1 MAQKRKNI
9 AYITLL
15 TFSCLL
21 ALFTSCK
28 EKSLDGMLVLTEIEG
43 SLQNKDYVTGNS
55 WRYLPKARIVSIN
68 YSNPNESLQVLTEDF
83 FSACAPKISYDG
95 LKMLFAAQQKENDI
109 WQIWEMNL
117 ANLKAKQ
124 ITNAAE
130 NCIDPDYLPGDRMVF
145 SKSIQNSNF
154 KSAQALFT
162 SNLDGTE
169 ETQITYNP
177 HTYFAPKILKDGRI
191 ASISKQLYPNEKE
204 GSFMVMRPDG
214 TKQELFYQTASGNHI
229 NSSVWETDK
238 NEILFIESDTLNKAT
253 SNIIAINYNRPLHS
267 RVNLSSEINGSFY
280 SVSEIEKGKLLTTY
294 RSSEN
299 ENLALYEFDFENKKL
314 GNAIYKDD
322 KYQIV
327 EAVAVK
333 KHKRPRKLPSEVN
346 ADVKVALMVC
356 QDINYSSSDID
367 ENPASK
373 ATQLEILGMDSSM
386 GVLNAEKD
394 GSFYIRI
401 LADTPFRIQTLDEM
415 GNVVNGPGSWL
426 YLRPNERRGCVGCHQ
441 DNEMAPKNSQPLAVR
456 KDPIV
461 IPMHGEDV
469 LLKHELKT
477 INYEEK

>member
-1 MAQKRKNI
+1 
-9 AYITLL
+9 
-15 TFSCLL
+15 
-21 ALFTSCK
+21 
-28 EKSLDGMLVLTEIEG
+28 
-43 SLQNKDYVTGNS
+43 
-55 WRYLPKARIVSIN
+55 
-68 YSNPNESLQVLTEDF
+68 
-83 FSACAPKISYDG
+83 
-95 LKMLFAAQQKENDI
+95 
-109 WQIWEMNL
+109 
-117 ANLKAKQ
+117 
-124 ITNAAE
+124 
-130 NCIDPDYLPGDRMVF
+130 
-145 SKSIQNSNF
+145 
-154 KSAQALFT
+154 
-162 SNLDGTE
+162 
-169 ETQITYNP
+169 
-177 HTYFAPKILKDGRI
+177 
-191 ASISKQLYPNEKE
+191 
-204 GSFMVMRPDG
+204 MVMRPDG

-314 GNAIYKDD
+314 GNAIFKDD

-346 ADVKVALMVC
+346 TDVKVALMVC

-367 ENPASK
+367 ENLASK